1 MTLERIKKL
10 AGLNENIQQNLGMN
24 EDPSMG
30 APDYNPAK
38 ASSGGPAFGKMPHE
52 IKLAGDSIWDRDGE
66 NPDMVTMTDYEM
78 VTDKEGYVEVV
89 VEHDGPWTVY
99 TDSGFEKHISEMIG
113 MEVTFSE
120 QGMQED
126 GRAHLEGGDAM
137 ESKTEAHKSDCGCDS
152 CADKETK
159 MDANDELQL
168 LLKRVGM
175 IKEAMESDEVMAI
188 MAKHPEE
195 VAKMKQ
201 MGDIDTRSELYMELY
216 RYYSDEM
223 PIGTQKARDGDPVE
237 WIMDRLDDLGMVE
250 SQKVNQEPTGS
261 NPNMEGSR
269 MGNMH
274 IQNLRKNAGLDLDPV
289 NN

>member
-1 MTLERIKKL
+1 MPTSQEMRVDKTFNGAMDQINRLQKVFRDEGGLAKAVVDVGGSQDFGAIQEAFDNLYGALEDAHYDAMASVEVEAVKQK
-10 AGLNENIQQNLGMN
+10 LGMT
-24 EDPSMG
+24 EAPSMG

-38 ASSGGPAFGKMPHE
+38 ASSGGPAFGKMPQE

-78 VTDKEGYVEVV
+78 VTDREGYVEVV

-126 GRAHLEGGDAM
+126 GRAHLEGAVD
-137 ESKTEAHKSDCGCDS
+137 SPTTEAHKSDCGCDS

-168 LLKRVGM
+168 LLKRAGM
-175 IKEAMESDEVMAI
+175 M
-188 MAKHPEE
+188 
-195 VAKMKQ
+195 
-201 MGDIDTRSELYMELY
+201 R
-216 RYYSDEM
+216 
-223 PIGTQKARDGDPVE
+223 
-237 WIMDRLDDLGMVE
+237 
-250 SQKVNQEPTGS
+250 
-261 NPNMEGSR
+261 
-269 MGNMH
+269 
-274 IQNLRKNAGLDLDPV
+274 
-289 NN
+289 